1 MSDYK
6 HSDLIKND
14 KERKDPEPLISNS
27 ETPIAPAPS
36 TEIPKSVPPQIQKPP
51 VEPITTGVK
60 LLFFG
65 VILLSLLIA
74 NFIFLGGFSLG
85 FFITVCVG
93 EAAIFTL
100 LPKPEAKKTLFFS
113 AFLGISIVGLAFA
126 FFMYSDAILS
136 VINFFVIVLLLLIQ
150 LLYYSEAVL
159 SDWDKPRFFA
169 ELCISPFLRPFQ
181 FLGRI
186 SRVVKSLGRNNKEAE
201 ISPVDMHRRKVVKS
215 VLIGILLAAPVLL
228 IVVGLLSSAD
238 QVFGLYTQ
246 NVFDFFMKI
255 KISEYIYTIIIAAIG
270 FPFLFSFLYSYYTR
284 YSDLSISKQLSAA
297 NQPSFSI
304 EPIMA
309 ATFILCLNIV
319 YGLFSVIQFGSLF
332 GAFQS
337 VLPKQ
342 ITFAEYAR
350 QGFFQ
355 LSAVAFINIL
365 IVIISVL
372 LVRRTGLSGVFV
384 KIMSVLL
391 VAFTFILLASAAY
404 RMKMYIDV
412 YSLSKLRVLVS
423 LFMVLIGLLLIY
435 SLIKEFLP
443 GFKFVKF
450 GFITAVLVLLVTNFL
465 NVNALIAKYN
475 TTQFVNNP
483 KSEFNVVVSGV
494 NKVSYSS
501 TNYSSN
507 GTGYETSSK
516 ASESYNSSSDVV
528 SNVISSDVI
537 SISVVSS
544 NSNDGYIG
552 SSNANSGY
560 DSDNI
565 DNATNDNGTNPRGT
579 REDSDGASYKSRIID
594 SDYLIFELSYD
605 AIPEILVLLDAKDP
619 EFAANISNSLI
630 NLYKNQLRDYS
641 ADNWKSYNLSKERAK
656 SAIESRLGE
665 KIKLI
670 K

>member
-1 MSDYK
+1 
-6 HSDLIKND
+6 
-14 KERKDPEPLISNS
+14 
-27 ETPIAPAPS
+27 
-36 TEIPKSVPPQIQKPP
+36 
-51 VEPITTGVK
+51 
-60 LLFFG
+60 
-65 VILLSLLIA
+65 
-74 NFIFLGGFSLG
+74 
-85 FFITVCVG
+85 
-93 EAAIFTL
+93 
-100 LPKPEAKKTLFFS
+100 
-113 AFLGISIVGLAFA
+113 
-126 FFMYSDAILS
+126 
-136 VINFFVIVLLLLIQ
+136 
-150 LLYYSEAVL
+150 
-159 SDWDKPRFFA
+159 
-169 ELCISPFLRPFQ
+169 
-181 FLGRI
+181 
-186 SRVVKSLGRNNKEAE
+186 
-201 ISPVDMHRRKVVKS
+201 
-215 VLIGILLAAPVLL
+215 
-228 IVVGLLSSAD
+228 
-238 QVFGLYTQ
+238 
-246 NVFDFFMKI
+246 
-255 KISEYIYTIIIAAIG
+255 
-270 FPFLFSFLYSYYTR
+270 
-284 YSDLSISKQLSAA
+284 
-297 NQPSFSI
+297 
-304 EPIMA
+304 MA

-319 YGLFSVIQFGSLF
+319 YGLFSFIQFGSLF
-332 GAFQS
+332 GAFQN

-372 LVRRTGLSGVFV
+372 LVRRTGVSGVFV

-475 TTQFVNNP
+475 TAQFINNP

-501 TNYSSN
+501 TSNSSN
-507 GTGYETSSK
+507 GTSYETSS
-516 ASESYNSSSDVV
+516 
-528 SNVISSDVI
+528 NV
-537 SISVVSS
+537 
-544 NSNDGYIG
+544 
-552 SSNANSGY
+552 
-560 DSDNI
+560 
-565 DNATNDNGTNPRGT
+565 NGTNPRGA

-619 EFAANISNSLI
+619 EFALNISGSLV

-656 SAIESRLGE
+656 SAIEARLGD